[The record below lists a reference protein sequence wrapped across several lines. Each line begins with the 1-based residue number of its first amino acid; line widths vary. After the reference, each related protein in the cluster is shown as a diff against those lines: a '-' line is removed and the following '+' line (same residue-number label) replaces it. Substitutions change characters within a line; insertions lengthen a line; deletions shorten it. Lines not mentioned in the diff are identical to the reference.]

1 MGQKATILFVD
12 DEERILRSLKMLF
25 ISHYHVLT
33 ANDGVAAIELARQHT
48 IHVVVSDQRMPGM
61 TGVEVL
67 REIKQVSPNTLR
79 LLLTG
84 YADLTAIVGSI
95 NEGEIFRY
103 INKPW
108 KGEELKAAVQKA
120 ADIALKLF
128 SNDPSNPPPPVARA
142 AATAVSAPKPGL
154 LVIDDDIATH
164 HAVEKLFGAQ
174 APVHWGRTLEEA
186 FSILSQH
193 PVAVVIAE
201 VHIGSED
208 IASPLKSHKQYNPEI
223 LTIILTSFQDTSAL
237 IDLINHGQIYRF
249 LPKPLHEGLLG
260 KSLHAA
266 LQHYQAIQ
274 ARPALLMPHAVEKPS
289 DDNNSSNRISS
300 RVMEYLKKIRGRG
313 GQTAVVN

>member
-1 MGQKATILFVD
+1 MGQKATVLFVD

-33 ANDGVAAIELARQHT
+33 ASNGAAAIELARQHT

-128 SNDPSNPPPPVARA
+128 SSSPSSPVTHA
-142 AATAVSAPKPGL
+142 ASAPKPGL

-164 HAVEKLFGAQ
+164 HAVEKLLSTQ

-193 PVAVVIAE
+193 PIAVVIAE
-201 VHIGSED
+201 VHIGAED
-208 IASPLKSHKQYNPEI
+208 IASPLKTLKQYNPEI

-274 ARPALLMPHAVEKPS
+274 TRPVLLMPHAVEKPS
-289 DDNNSSNRISS
+289 DDSGNRISS

-313 GQTAVVN
+313 GQAAVVN